1 MSRVTRPRD
10 ARRVFSRV
18 IGCFVMLCGLAVLV
32 SAAMAMHRTHRAL
45 QQDKEILTNF
55 RAEFESASD
64 DTLRQRAEQRGAVMM
79 LASNE
84 TQYLFRIRRENGP
97 WYCSAVDVNVAVSV
111 RVHEGKRDVSLQKMP
126 VDCL

>member
-45 QQDKEILTNF
+45 QQDEAILTNF

-64 DTLRQRAEQRGAVMM
+64 GTLHQRAEQRGAVMM

-84 TQYLFRIRRENGP
+84 TKYLFRIRRENGP
-97 WYCSAVDVNVAVSV
+97 WYCSAVDVNVAVSAH
-111 RVHEGKRDVSLQKMP
+111 VHEGKRDVSLQKMP

>member
-10 ARRVFSRV
+10 ARRFFSRV
-18 IGCFVMLCGLAVLV
+18 IGCCVMLCGVALLI
-32 SAAMAMHRTHRAL
+32 SAAMAMRRSHRAL
-45 QQDKEILTNF
+45 QQDQAILTNF

-64 DTLRQRAEQRGAVMM
+64 DTLRQRAEQRGAVML

-97 WYCSAVDVNVAVSV
+97 WYCSAVDVNVAVSAQI
-111 RVHEGKRDVSLQKMP
+111 HAGKRDVSLQKMP

>member
-10 ARRVFSRV
+10 ARRFFSRV
-18 IGCFVMLCGLAVLV
+18 IGCVVMLCGVVLLI
-32 SAAMAMHRTHRAL
+32 SAAIATHRSRRAL
-45 QQDKEILTNF
+45 QQDEAVLTNF

-84 TQYLFRIRRENGP
+84 TQYLFRIRREKGP
-97 WYCSAVDVNVAVSV
+97 WYCSAVDVNVAVSAQI
-111 RVHEGKRDVSLQKMP
+111 HAGKREVSLQKMP